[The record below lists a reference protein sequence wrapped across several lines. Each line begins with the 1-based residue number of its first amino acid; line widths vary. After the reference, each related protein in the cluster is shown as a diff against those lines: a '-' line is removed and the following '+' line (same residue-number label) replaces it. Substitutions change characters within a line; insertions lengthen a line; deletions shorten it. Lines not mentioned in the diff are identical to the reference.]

1 MNKTAK
7 KSTDTKEVIHVALVL
22 MIICAAV
29 AFILSFVNMV
39 TRDKIAENEE
49 AEKKNAI
56 EALFAGEN
64 IEYSALDIE
73 SDAVNAIYE
82 VKNDVGRLGYA
93 VSVSPSGFGG
103 NIDMMV
109 GIDTD
114 GKITGV
120 RIVSLSETPGLGS
133 RVADDAFLSAFV
145 GKSGS
150 VELGR
155 DADVISG
162 STISSKAVVL
172 GVNNALTALGE
183 YLTGGSAIK

>member
-1 MNKTAK
+1 MDKKAENRSAK
-7 KSTDTKEVIHVALVL
+7 ETIHIALVL

-39 TRDKIAENEE
+39 TKDRIAKNEE

-56 EALFAGEN
+56 EALFSGEN
-64 IEYSALDIE
+64 IEYSAPYIE
-73 SDAVNAIYE
+73 SDKVNAIYE
-82 VKNDVGRLGYA
+82 VKNDAGRLGYA
-93 VSVSPSGFGG
+93 VSDSPSGFGG
-103 NIDMMV
+103 NINMMV

-133 RVADDAFLSAFV
+133 RVADDGFLSAFI

-162 STISSKAVVL
+162 STISSKAVVQ
-172 GVNNALTALGE
+172 GVNNALTALSE